1 MTNDFDSWAEIY
13 DLIHVDLTDDIKF
26 YVEEALFSNGDIL
39 EIGCGTGRVA
49 IPMAQTGANVTAVD
63 ISEAMLKTL
72 SSKISSKNINL
83 KPIKM
88 DMRALSLPNRFD
100 LIIIPFHGFQSLLQ
114 YEDQSECLESLRN
127 HLARDGTL
135 IINLFVPDRN
145 MLEQEQDKV
154 YFIKNV
160 LLPGADRSITLRH
173 SSRFDIPNQIIDTKL
188 FIDFSEGGRIIES
201 RIKDF
206 SLRYI
211 HRYEAEYLFKNSG
224 FKLTNLF
231 GDFERNNFDPYSEEM
246 IWELTPN

>member
-88 DMRALSLPNRFD
+88 DMRALSC
-100 LIIIPFHGFQSLLQ
+100 LL
-114 YEDQSECLESLRN
+114 YTSD
-127 HLARDGTL
+127 A
-135 IINLFVPDRN
+135 
-145 MLEQEQDKV
+145 
-154 YFIKNV
+154 
-160 LLPGADRSITLRH
+160 AD
-173 SSRFDIPNQIIDTKL
+173 
-188 FIDFSEGGRIIES
+188 E
-201 RIKDF
+201 
-206 SLRYI
+206 
-211 HRYEAEYLFKNSG
+211 
-224 FKLTNLF
+224 
-231 GDFERNNFDPYSEEM
+231 
-246 IWELTPN
+246 

>member
-26 YVEEALFSNGDIL
+26 YVEEALFSNGEIL
-39 EIGCGTGRVA
+39 EIGCGTGRVT
-49 IPMAQTGANVTAVD
+49 IPMAQMGANVTAVD

-72 SSKISSKNINL
+72 SSKIYPNNINL

-88 DMRALSLPNRFD
+88 DMRSLSLPNRFD

-135 IINLFVPDRN
+135 IIDLFVPDRN
-145 MLEQEQDKV
+145 MLEQEQNKV
-154 YFIKNV
+154 YFIKNI
-160 LLPGADRSITLRH
+160 LLPDDNRSITLWH
-173 SSRFDIPNQIIDTKL
+173 SSRFDIPHQIISTKL
-188 FIDFSEGGRIIES
+188 FIDINENGRMIES
-201 RIKDF
+201 QAKDF

-224 FKLTNLF
+224 FKLKNLF
-231 GDFERNNFDPYSEEM
+231 GDFDRNNFGPNSEEM
-246 IWELTPN
+246 IWELTPK